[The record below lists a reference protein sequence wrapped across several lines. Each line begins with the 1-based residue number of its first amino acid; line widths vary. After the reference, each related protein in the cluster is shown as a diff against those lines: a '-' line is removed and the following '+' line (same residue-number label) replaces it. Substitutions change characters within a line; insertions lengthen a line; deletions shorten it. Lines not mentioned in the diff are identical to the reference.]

1 MSIYIIPECPI
12 CFEPLLNKIATTA
25 CGHVFHNLCLRHCI
39 YENGYCPLCRNKDK
53 TVVNISYEIKKAEVN
68 KKDEERERE
77 FEFESKE
84 TERLEGELA
93 EMNRKIGKLKKDYL
107 EKIKASEKQKEEIE
121 KLNIMNKELR
131 ERLIESE
138 YKKGEYETEKES
150 LIDEFRGFKDEYINM
165 KSENQE
171 YSKKISI
178 AESYFEYKK
187 LFDSD
192 FKDRLDEFQSEV
204 KEILKSGDALSK
216 FTNKLYVL
224 YNTIDELNMRI
235 SFIKKE
241 KRKVTNVNEDKVNH
255 HIISNAN
262 DLEKFFYRKSV
273 ENRKSVNNMNNNQN
287 NNKNNE
293 KKEGNVN
300 WSSNDCIDGGEIDI
314 NKKRRII
321 DILNKDK

>member
-39 YENGYCPLCRNKDK
+39 YENGYCPLCRNKEK
-53 TVVNISYEIKKAEVN
+53 TVVNISYEIKNAEIS
-68 KKDEERERE
+68 KKDEEREGE
-77 FEFESKE
+77 FQSKE
-84 TERLEGELA
+84 KERLEGKLA

-107 EKIKASEKQKEEIE
+107 ERMKESEKQKEEIE

-138 YKKGEYETEKES
+138 YKKGEYETEKQS

-165 KSENQE
+165 KRENQD
-171 YSKKISI
+171 YIKKISI
-178 AESYFEYKK
+178 VESYFEYKK

-192 FKDRLDEFQSEV
+192 FKDRLDEFQIEV

-235 SFIKKE
+235 GFIKKN
-241 KRKVTNVNEDKVNH
+241 KRKVIDVNEDKINH
-255 HIISNAN
+255 QIISNAN
-262 DLEKFFYRKSV
+262 DLEKFFYRKSLD
-273 ENRKSVNNMNNNQN
+273 NKKSVNNIKYNQN
-287 NNKNNE
+287 YE
-293 KKEGNVN
+293 KKEGNMKEN
-300 WSSNDCIDGGEIDI
+300 SNDYINGGEIDI
-314 NKKRRII
+314 NKKKRII
-321 DILNKDK
+321 DILNKNK